1 MAGGTPGHAFE
12 RLIMNPQR
20 AIKRAGV
27 ALLRAR
33 IADPPLSRWDPR
45 PTLRVPG
52 SEIHRAA
59 FPAVDAHNHLG
70 RWLRSDGSWMVD
82 DVGALLAMMDELNL
96 ATIVNLD
103 GRWGAE
109 LEANLDRYD
118 RPHPGRFVTY
128 CHLDWTLL
136 RSRRPTEELVAQ
148 LHAAARAGA
157 RGLKVWK
164 DLGMR
169 VRDGR
174 GRLVLPDDPRLSD
187 VFEAAAQLGLPVLIH
202 VGDPVAFFHRPD
214 RHNERLDELRRHP
227 TASRAT
233 GLNALPGLRG
243 PGLPRLL
250 EALESVVAA
259 HPRTIFV
266 GAHVGCLAEDL
277 GAVARM
283 LDSYPNLCVD
293 ISARAAELGR
303 QPRVARRFIER
314 FADRV
319 LFGTD
324 AFPPAADGYRAFFR
338 LLETD
343 DDYFAYSPS
352 VPPPQGRWAVYGLD
366 LPPEVLR
373 RVYAGNAAR
382 LLPGVRPVAP
392 SPSPPA
398 EPAVRPDPQLAP

>member
-1 MAGGTPGHAFE
+1 MK
-12 RLIMNPQR
+12 PQR
-20 AIKRAGV
+20 VIKKAGLAV
-27 ALLRAR
+27 LRSR
-33 IADPPLSRWDPR
+33 IADPPLSRWDPQ
-45 PTLRVPG
+45 PTLRVPA
-52 SEIHRAA
+52 SDVRQAA
-59 FPAVDAHNHLG
+59 YPAVDAHNHLG
-70 RWLRSDGSWMVD
+70 RWLRSDDSWMVD

-96 ATIVNLD
+96 ATIINLD
-103 GRWGAE
+103 GRWGGE

-136 RSRRPTEELVAQ
+136 RGRRPSDALVAQ
-148 LHAAARAGA
+148 LHASAAVGA

-174 GRLVLPDDPRLSD
+174 GRLVLPDDPRLAD
-187 VFEAAAQLGLPVLIH
+187 VFEAAGELGLPVLIH
-202 VGDPVAFFHRPD
+202 VGDPVAFFRRPD

-227 TASRAT
+227 TAARRVGVNSA
-233 GLNALPGLRG
+233 PGRRG

-250 EALESVVAA
+250 GALEAVVAA
-259 HPRTIFV
+259 HPATTFV

-277 GAVARM
+277 GEVTRM
-283 LDSYPNLCVD
+283 LDAYPNLCIDV
-293 ISARAAELGR
+293 SARAAELGR

-324 AFPPAADGYRAFFR
+324 SFPPAADGYRAYFR

-343 DDYFAYSPS
+343 DDHFAYSTS
-352 VPPPQGRWAVYGLD
+352 VPPPQGRWAAYGLD
-366 LPPEVLR
+366 LSADVLR

-382 LLPGVRPVAP
+382 LLPGVPP
-392 SPSPPA
+392 SATTPSATLPLTVTPPA
-398 EPAVRPDPQLAP
+398 RHQGEAGDG

>member
-1 MAGGTPGHAFE
+1 
-12 RLIMNPQR
+12 MNPRQTVR
-20 AIKRAGV
+20 KAGI

-33 IADPPLSRWDPR
+33 IADPPLSRWDPQ
-45 PTLRVPG
+45 PALRTPA
-52 SEIHRAA
+52 SEIRRAA

-70 RWLRSDGSWMVD
+70 RWLRRDGSWMVD
-82 DVGALLAMMDELNL
+82 DVGALLAMMDELNIT
-96 ATIVNLD
+96 TIVNLD

-109 LEANLDRYD
+109 LAANLDRYD
-118 RPHPGRFVTY
+118 RAHPGRFVTY
-128 CHLDWTLL
+128 CHLDWGLL
-136 RSRRPTEELVAQ
+136 RSRRATGELVAQ
-148 LHAAARAGA
+148 LRASAAAGA

-187 VFEAAAQLGLPVLIH
+187 VFETAGQLGLPVLIH
-202 VGDPVAFFHRPD
+202 VGDPVAFFRRPD

-227 TASRAT
+227 TASRAA

-259 HPRTIFV
+259 HPRTTFV

-277 GAVARM
+277 GEVTRM
-283 LDSYPNLCVD
+283 LAAYPNLCVD

-343 DDYFAYSPS
+343 DDHFTYSPS

-373 RVYAGNAAR
+373 QVYAGNAAR
-382 LLPGVRPVAP
+382 LLPGVRPVAAA
-392 SPSPPA
+392 PSPPA
-398 EPAVRPDPQLAP
+398 GPARRPDPRPVS